1 MGEVIETAA
10 ADAAVLV
17 EAGFPALMVENWGD
31 APFHAG
37 SVPPETVAAM
47 TLAAEAVGGQGVPF
61 GVNVLRNDPLTALGI
76 AAATGAALI
85 RVNILTGVMYT
96 DQGAITGQAAEV
108 MRSRAA
114 LCPDVEVWADVM
126 VKHATPP
133 PGLDAAQSA
142 EDTVHR
148 GLADAV
154 IVSGSG
160 TGAEPDLAESKTIAD
175 AVPGTRVVTR
185 LRSHS
190 RQPGVDVV
198 GRRLFDRGL
207 SYQVRRQRRQS
218 ARPSTMQRLRRGGRR
233 PRDVVSVESSRTDGV
248 LRITLSDPDT
258 RNAITG
264 EEMLDSLL
272 DALDDA
278 EKAPDIAV
286 VVIDAKGPAFSSGWE
301 RQGHGGA

>member
-1 MGEVIETAA
+1 MTERIPRLLGMVHLLPLPGSPRYGDAMGEVIETAA

-47 TLAAEAVGGQGVPF
+47 TLAAEAVGDQGVPF

-96 DQGAITGQAAEV
+96 DQGAITGKAAEV

-160 TGAEPDLAESKTIAD
+160 TGTEPALAESKTIAD
-175 AVPGTRVVTR
+175 AVPGTRVVIGSGAT
-185 LRSHS
+185 
-190 RQPGVDVV
+190 
-198 GRRLFDRGL
+198 
-207 SYQVRRQRRQS
+207 
-218 ARPSTMQRLRRGGRR
+218 
-233 PRDVVSVESSRTDGV
+233 
-248 LRITLSDPDT
+248 PD
-258 RNAITG
+258 NL
-264 EEMLDSLL
+264 ESLL
-272 DALDDA
+272 SVADSVIVGSHIKFDGNADNRPDPARCSAFVDAADA
-278 EKAPDIAV
+278 
-286 VVIDAKGPAFSSGWE
+286 
-301 RQGHGGA
+301 QGML